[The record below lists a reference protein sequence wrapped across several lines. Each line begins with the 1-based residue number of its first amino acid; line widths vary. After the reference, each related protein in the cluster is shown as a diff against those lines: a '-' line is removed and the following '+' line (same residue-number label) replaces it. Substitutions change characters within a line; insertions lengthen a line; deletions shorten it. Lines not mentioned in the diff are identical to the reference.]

1 MNEQEKYA
9 MTIWLAAYYHLIE
22 MIKEN
27 NAECVTLGVLS
38 SMVEEMRSKLDNAGV

>member
-1 MNEQEKYA
+1 MTEEEKYA
-9 MTIWLAAYYHLIE
+9 LTIWLAAYYHLIE

-27 NAECVTLGVLS
+27 RHECVTVDVLS